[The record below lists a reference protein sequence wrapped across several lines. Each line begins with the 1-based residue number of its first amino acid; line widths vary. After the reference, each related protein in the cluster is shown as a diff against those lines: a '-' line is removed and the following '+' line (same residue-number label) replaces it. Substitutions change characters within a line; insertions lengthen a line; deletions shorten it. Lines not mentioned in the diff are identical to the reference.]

1 MKPSQSVSEPRHS
14 VSSDPLIITS
24 AEDVAFM
31 MKSLGVDE
39 KRMKEAV
46 ADLQEWIDRSPHLPK
61 VSDPRLLCTLWFRR
75 KCSIERAKESIDTYY
90 SVRGLVPEFFENRN
104 LSSPDLKQAV
114 KNIQFFTMPRL
125 SVNYTRVCI
134 VRYISSDASLLDL
147 NLFFKLM
154 FMVGD
159 IRLRECMCLGEDIIV
174 DMSNITFS
182 HVTKLTPV
190 LVKKI
195 QMCGMKGYSARMK
208 SLHFINAPS
217 FADTVVTLLKSIFSD
232 KLASRIFVHNKRYDT
247 LLEHI
252 SPEVLPK
259 EFGGKAGSISDL
271 WAAWQKKLLS
281 YQDWYH
287 DQEAVKV
294 NEAKRPGKALNQGEL
309 FGVEGSFRKLTVD

>member
-1 MKPSQSVSEPRHS
+1 MVPVRFKFKSQLGVLR

-195 QMCGMKGYSARMK
+195 QMCGM
-208 SLHFINAPS
+208 
-217 FADTVVTLLKSIFSD
+217 
-232 KLASRIFVHNKRYDT
+232 IFVHNKRYDT

>member
-1 MKPSQSVSEPRHS
+1 M
-14 VSSDPLIITS
+14 S
-24 AEDVAFM
+24 A
-31 MKSLGVDE
+31 
-39 KRMKEAV
+39 
-46 ADLQEWIDRSPHLPK
+46 
-61 VSDPRLLCTLWFRR
+61 DPRLLCTLWFRR

-125 SVNYTRVCI
+125 SLNYTRVCI

-147 NLFFKLM
+147 NLFFKMM

-195 QMCGMKGYSARMK
+195 QMCGMEGRAGKSDEELLRGTAETWTLNAKETRKFEVMGMEFLKSILAVTRRNRIRNEDKGYSARMK

-217 FADTVVTLLKSIFSD
+217 FADTVVTLLKSIFSA
-232 KLASRIFVHNKRYDT
+232 KLANRIFVHNKRYDT

-252 SPEVLPK
+252 SPEVLPT

-271 WAAWQKKLLS
+271 WALPKP
-281 YQDWYH
+281 
-287 DQEAVKV
+287 
-294 NEAKRPGKALNQGEL
+294 RPTGGVRRPDNNADYKA
-309 FGVEGSFRKLTVD
+309 T

>member
-1 MKPSQSVSEPRHS
+1 
-14 VSSDPLIITS
+14 
-24 AEDVAFM
+24 
-31 MKSLGVDE
+31 
-39 KRMKEAV
+39 
-46 ADLQEWIDRSPHLPK
+46 
-61 VSDPRLLCTLWFRR
+61 
-75 KCSIERAKESIDTYY
+75 
-90 SVRGLVPEFFENRN
+90 
-104 LSSPDLKQAV
+104 
-114 KNIQFFTMPRL
+114 MPRL
-125 SVNYTRVCI
+125 SLNYTRVCI
-134 VRYISSDASLLDL
+134 VRYISSDASLLDF

-217 FADTVVTLLKSIFSD
+217 FADTVVTLLKSIFSA
-232 KLASRIFVHNKRYDT
+232 KLANREKPPPVHPTEIRTSIFTSSAAERNTTSALANYAI
-247 LLEHI
+247 E
-252 SPEVLPK
+252 
-259 EFGGKAGSISDL
+259 A
-271 WAAWQKKLLS
+271 AAWQKKLLS

-294 NEAKRPGKALNQGEL
+294 NEAKRPGKALLQGEL

>member
-1 MKPSQSVSEPRHS
+1 M
-14 VSSDPLIITS
+14 S
-24 AEDVAFM
+24 A
-31 MKSLGVDE
+31 
-39 KRMKEAV
+39 
-46 ADLQEWIDRSPHLPK
+46 
-61 VSDPRLLCTLWFRR
+61 DPRLLCTLWFRR

-125 SVNYTRVCI
+125 SLNYTRVCI

-147 NLFFKLM
+147 NLFFKMM

-195 QMCGMKGYSARMK
+195 QMCGMGGRAGKSDEELLRGTAETWTLNAKETRKFEVMGMEFLKSILAVTRRNRIRNEDVWQELRGKIPKKSKKVMEWKGYSARMK

-217 FADTVVTLLKSIFSD
+217 FADTVVTLLKSIFSA
-232 KLASRIFVHNKRYDT
+232 KLANRIFVHNKRYDT

-252 SPEVLPK
+252 SPEVLPT

-271 WAAWQKKLLS
+271 WALPKP
-281 YQDWYH
+281 
-287 DQEAVKV
+287 
-294 NEAKRPGKALNQGEL
+294 RPTGGVRRPDNNADYKA
-309 FGVEGSFRKLTVD
+309 T